1 VTYFRI
7 AAFEKNHQFI
17 ADNNA
22 SNSANGSDL
31 RLAVNEFA
39 DMS

>member
-17 ADNNA
+17 AETNA
-22 SNSANGSDL
+22 QNQTDGSDL
-31 RLAVNEFA
+31 RLAVNE
-39 DMS
+39 